1 MMINIEMINS
11 YNANA
16 FHLISRL
23 LEKIITENYRPTILK
38 SYFIK
43 KNCMNNKLVIQQP
56 HFDAL
61 VFPEYLEN
69 KRSQI

>member
-43 KNCMNNKLVIQQP
+43 KKLHEQQTRYTTTS
-56 HFDAL
+56 L
-61 VFPEYLEN
+61 
-69 KRSQI
+69 